1 MAQRTAFQNL
11 DVEQG
16 GRKVEP
22 ICLRVPDACR
32 FIGVSRS
39 TLYVLIADREVEVVK
54 LGSSTLVLVDSL
66 RRLIEARRSLSAPG
80 PAVPAGGASPL
91 AIGRYGTGD

>member
-1 MAQRTAFQNL
+1 MAQRTAFQNV
-11 DVEQG
+11 DVEQQG
-16 GRKVEP
+16 SNVEP

-54 LGSSTLVLVDSL
+54 LGSSTLVLVESL
-66 RRLIEARRSLSAPG
+66 RRLIEACRLKS
-80 PAVPAGGASPL
+80 VGA
-91 AIGRYGTGD
+91 IN

>member
-1 MAQRTAFQNL
+1 MVERKAFQNL
-11 DVEQG
+11 DVEQPSS
-16 GRKVEP
+16 KVEP

-54 LGSSTLVLVDSL
+54 LGSSTLVLVESL
-66 RRLIEARRSLSAPG
+66 RRLIEARRSLTAG
-80 PAVPAGGASPL
+80 AVN
-91 AIGRYGTGD
+91 

>member
-1 MAQRTAFQNL
+1 MAQGTAFQNV
-11 DVEQG
+11 DEQQPG
-16 GRKVEP
+16 SKVEP

-54 LGSSTLVLVDSL
+54 LGSSTLVLVESL
-66 RRLIEARRSLSAPG
+66 RRLIEARRSLSA
-80 PAVPAGGASPL
+80 GA
-91 AIGRYGTGD
+91 IN

>member
-1 MAQRTAFQNL
+1 MAQRTTFQNV
-11 DVEQG
+11 DVDQLG
-16 GRKVEP
+16 SKVEP

-54 LGSSTLVLVDSL
+54 LGSSTLVLVNSL
-66 RRLIEARRSLSAPG
+66 RRLIEARRATSTSA
-80 PAVPAGGASPL
+80 
-91 AIGRYGTGD
+91 TH

>member
-1 MAQRTAFQNL
+1 MAQRTAFQNV
-11 DVEQG
+11 DVEQPG
-16 GRKVEP
+16 SKVDP

-39 TLYVLIADREVEVVK
+39 TLYLLIADRQVEVVK

-66 RRLIEARRSLSAPG
+66 RRLIEERRSLSA
-80 PAVPAGGASPL
+80 GA
-91 AIGRYGTGD
+91 IN

>member
-11 DVEQG
+11 DVEQPG
-16 GRKVEP
+16 SKVEP

-66 RRLIEARRSLSAPG
+66 RRLIEARRSLSA
-80 PAVPAGGASPL
+80 
-91 AIGRYGTGD
+91 GTIN

>member
-1 MAQRTAFQNL
+1 MAQRTTFQNVDAQQL
-11 DVEQG
+11 G
-16 GRKVEP
+16 SKVEP

-54 LGSSTLVLVDSL
+54 LGSSTLVLVESL
-66 RRLIEARRSLSAPG
+66 RRFIEARRSQSA
-80 PAVPAGGASPL
+80 GA
-91 AIGRYGTGD
+91 IN